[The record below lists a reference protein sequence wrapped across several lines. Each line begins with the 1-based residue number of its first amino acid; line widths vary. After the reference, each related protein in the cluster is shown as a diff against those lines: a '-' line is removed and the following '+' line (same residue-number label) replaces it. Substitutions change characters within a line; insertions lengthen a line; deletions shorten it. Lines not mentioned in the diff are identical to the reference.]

1 MMVCVYSAL
10 RCPALH
16 PQDVT
21 PEATV
26 GPAWTGLR
34 LYAADVWDEN
44 GFSPM
49 SLENSLAAVLAQ
61 LQGEGCLTQV

>member
-1 MMVCVYSAL
+1 MMCVCTLLCSAL
-10 RCPALH
+10 LH
-16 PQDVT
+16 ITQDVA